1 MSGFILNIETSTEVC
16 SVSISAGRE
25 IISCM
30 ESNSERSHAARTT
43 VFIRDVM
50 KKAGLTYG
58 ELSAVAT
65 SKGPGSYTGLRI
77 GISTAK
83 GICYATGVPLI
94 AVSTLEIMAR
104 MVISD
109 PPVATGENT
118 LLCPMID
125 ARRMEVYMAL
135 FDQNL
140 KQKGD
145 IVAEIVDKNTFME
158 LPREL
163 EVLYFGNG
171 AEKCRESIRR
181 KNSRFVPGIY
191 PSAAFMAFPAAEA
204 LAQGKLE
211 DTAYFTPFYLKDFLA
226 TTAKK
231 KIF

>member
-1 MSGFILNIETSTEVC
+1 MPDYILNIETSTEVC
-16 SVSISAGRE
+16 SVSISSGRE
-25 IISCM
+25 IIACM
-30 ESNSERSHAARTT
+30 ESTSERSHASMTT
-43 VFIRDVM
+43 VYIREVM
-50 KKAGLTYG
+50 KKAGLTYSQ
-58 ELSAVAT
+58 LSAVAT

-83 GICYATGVPLI
+83 GICYASGVPLV

-109 PPVATGENT
+109 TSVETGENT

-135 FDQNL
+135 FDHTA

-145 IVAEIVDKNTFME
+145 IVAEIVDRNTFTE
-158 LPREL
+158 LPKKYEI
-163 EVLYFGNG
+163 LYFGNG
-171 AEKCRESIRR
+171 AQKCRESISH
-181 KNSRFVPGIY
+181 KNSRFIPGIY
-191 PSAAFMAFPAAEA
+191 PSARLMAIPAAEA
-204 LAQGKLE
+204 LEQGRFE